1 MDRLISPQQLSRK
14 RAKAFAVGLVF
25 VAAIAL
31 AFMKF
36 RNLVKP
42 SISESALTTS
52 VAEIGAIEATVAASG
67 VIIPEYELLITS
79 PVNAKIERVLHNSGE
94 TVNAG
99 ESILQLNKESSLIT
113 FEKLN
118 EEQQVNRN
126 KISQLELNLQRSLNE
141 LKTQYSIK
149 EIRIKSLET
158 AVAHEQSL
166 LSIGGST
173 EENVK
178 QARLNLNVAQ
188 LELKQLQNQISN
200 QKAMMK
206 ADLKSLGYE
215 ISIREKDINEIS
227 TKLKKAGITSP
238 RKGVITWINDKI
250 GSEVNEGEELVRIA
264 DLSSYKVDASI
275 SDNYADEVKSGRTAL
290 VRINNTDLRGKITH
304 VQPTVENGTV
314 KFSISLNQKNSSLLR
329 PNLKTDVF
337 VVTSYK
343 GKTIRLKNGPA
354 FTGSEEQ
361 TVFVQNG
368 NIATARK
375 VKVGES
381 NSDYVEILSGIKAG
395 EKVITSDMQEFVH
408 LNSIEVKK

>member
-1 MDRLISPQQLSRK
+1 MDRVISPRQLSK
-14 RAKAFAVGLVF
+14 QKAKALSIGLLLFAAF
-25 VAAIAL
+25 AIA
-31 AFMKF
+31 FIKF
-36 RNLVKP
+36 GSLVKP

-52 VAEIGAIEATVAASG
+52 IAEVGSIEATVAASG
-67 VIIPEYELLITS
+67 LIIPEYEFLITS

-99 ESILQLNKESSLIT
+99 ESILQLNKESSLIA

-118 EEQQVNRN
+118 EEQEVNRN
-126 KISQLELNLQRSLNE
+126 KISQLELGLQRSLNE
-141 LKTQYSIK
+141 LKTQCSIK

-158 AVAHEQSL
+158 ALAHEQSL

-178 QARLNLNVAQ
+178 QARLNLDIAQ
-188 LELKQLQNQISN
+188 LELTQLQNQIGS

-215 ISIREKDINEIS
+215 INIREKDINEIR
-227 TKLKKAGITSP
+227 TKLKKAAITSP

-250 GSEVNEGEELVRIA
+250 GSEISAGEDLVRIA

-275 SDNYADEVKSGRTAL
+275 SDNYADEVKVGRAAI
-290 VRINNTDLRGKITH
+290 VRINDTDLRGTITNI
-304 VQPTVENGTV
+304 QPTVENGTV
-314 KFSISLNQKNSSLLR
+314 KFSISLAERNSRLLR
-329 PNLKTDVF
+329 PSLKADVF

-343 GKTIRLKNGPA
+343 TKTIRVKNGPA
-354 FTGSEEQ
+354 FSGSEQQ
-361 TVFVQNG
+361 TLFVQNG
-368 NIATARK
+368 NTATARK
-375 VKVGES
+375 VKIGES

-395 EKVITSDMQEFVH
+395 ERVITSDMQEFLH
-408 LNSIEVKK
+408 LGSVEVR

>member
-1 MDRLISPQQLSRK
+1 MDRLISPQQLSRQ

-36 RNLVKP
+36 RNLVNP
-42 SISESALTTS
+42 SINESALTTS

-67 VIIPEYELLITS
+67 LIIPEYEFLITS

-215 ISIREKDINEIS
+215 INIREKDINEIS
-227 TKLKKAGITSP
+227 TKLKKAAITSP
-238 RKGVITWINDKI
+238 RKGVIIWINDKI
-250 GSEVNEGEELVRIA
+250 GSEVNEGKELVRIA

-275 SDNYADEVKSGRTAL
+275 SDNYADEVKSGRTAI
-290 VRINNTDLRGKITH
+290 VRINDTDLRGTITNI
-304 VQPTVENGTV
+304 QPTVENGTV
-314 KFSISLNQKNSSLLR
+314 KFSISLDQKNSRLLR
-329 PNLKTDVF
+329 PNLKADVF

-343 GKTIRLKNGPA
+343 DKAIRVKNGPA
-354 FTGSEEQ
+354 FSGSEQQ

-368 NIATARK
+368 NTATARK

-381 NSDYVEILSGIKAG
+381 NSEYVEILSGIKAG
-395 EKVITSDMQEFVH
+395 ERVITSDMQEFLH
-408 LNSIEVKK
+408 LNTLEVK